1 MVSMTPPTTA
11 PRPRRT
17 PLSWVRGGGLSTF
30 VFFVPLL
37 LSLLSPRIIMM
48 PVTPSSSGV
57 EIPNTV
63 GPTTVKFTISR
74 TTAATRAK
82 APNFY

>member
-1 MVSMTPPTTA
+1 
-11 PRPRRT
+11 
-17 PLSWVRGGGLSTF
+17 
-30 VFFVPLL
+30 
-37 LSLLSPRIIMM
+37 MM